1 MIDSNTGPLR
11 RATVE
16 EDIRQWWNARFDTPL
31 PEDVKQWLRETIRT
45 EVSRQRMAEHRL
57 DDMALQK
64 VREGRR
70 LCQTKLDNV
79 EDAITRVRQQ
89 LDRLH
94 RFIAINAE
102 LTEQKARLYQ
112 INKQQ
117 ASLLSEQREL
127 ERYEEFEP
135 INGRFQRIHT
145 QRKNIANGRQMVSQ
159 LVMRQE
165 GITRQTDEA
174 EKAVTVEMDK
184 VNEAMQAVEQAARV
198 MADSEKLEVQIED
211 AREEHNANAANLQL
225 LKERLAMLQ
234 KERMENTVRS
244 EGVQK
249 ELSALRLRQ
258 QALEAHRTMILQ
270 GGAIQV
276 RLDRLLEA
284 KQKGEQLSEELNQA
298 QRRQNERDEQLGRL
312 FAESQT
318 IDDAIRTLKEEV
330 AAHRA
335 SIAGQDSFTLQR
347 RALELRSRKQMLE
360 TGFSLWRSIS
370 AGYDMIEYKEQL
382 ITQLRLHA
390 DHLNYQIDAL
400 DKDVRTLSRQQEQK
414 TYHWTL
420 SKSQNVVQLR
430 GDLEEGTPCSVCGA
444 THHPWQ
450 GETETEQNALISSLK
465 ADCEAIDVELRSK
478 RQQLEQL
485 QSDLTATQAKLEV
498 ENLHLEQLR
507 ERQKKDT
514 DEWQNFSSLDRS
526 FIDCSPST
534 NREARTAMIQ
544 QLIEKTAVD
553 AEEAE
558 KNLNAFTFHLDSIST
573 IGNDIQ
579 HQQQR
584 AADLA
589 VRLNEV
595 NTACQV
601 MAGHVE
607 RLSQQLKTV
616 TQTYSR
622 RYEALEKLITIPEW
636 FKQWRNNHE
645 SVKQNIQQMMDQWEL
660 INEGIHKSER
670 DAATLDMEKEQ
681 LERAVAIANTDI
693 ALCEA
698 VAAKTKE
705 RLEKAQSALAK
716 LLPANSGVGLFQ
728 DKLSLLQSQ
737 RERLDK
743 LRDNYL
749 TLLRDQLAI
758 EAQRKSFEE
767 ANRLIETE
775 NADEQREL
783 DLWIQRYNANN
794 PPVQMAELERLLA
807 DGRDWSNLRQRVRA
821 MTIDQA
827 ITQARVDRLRS
838 QIISLQADGLR
849 PIADSGDNEQDALQT
864 QLEEL
869 EQQRRKIL
877 QQLANLDE
885 QLRLHEQTETAF

>member
-1 MIDSNTGPLR
+1 MLDSNISPQR
-11 RATVE
+11 RATLE

-31 PEDVKQWLRETIRT
+31 PEDVKQWLREAVRT

-57 DDMALQK
+57 DDLALQK

-70 LCQTKLDNV
+70 LCQTKLDNI

-117 ASLLSEQREL
+117 ASLLNEQSEL

-145 QRKNIANGRQMVSQ
+145 QRKNIANGRKLVSQ
-159 LVMRQE
+159 LILRQE
-165 GITRQTDEA
+165 GVNRLTDEA
-174 EKAVTVEMDK
+174 EKALTVEKDK

-198 MADSEKLEVQIED
+198 MAESERLEVQIND
-211 AREEHNANAANLQL
+211 AREEHSANEVNLHQL
-225 LKERLAMLQ
+225 KDRLAMLQ
-234 KERMENTVRS
+234 KELVENTVRS

-284 KQKGEQLSEELNQA
+284 KQKGEQLSDELNQA

-390 DHLNYQIDAL
+390 DHLNYRIDAL
-400 DKDVRTLSRQQEQK
+400 NKDVRTLSRQQEQK

-430 GDLEEGTPCSVCGA
+430 GDLEEGKPCSVCGA

-478 RQQLEQL
+478 REQLEEMQR
-485 QSDLTATQAKLEV
+485 DLVATQAKLEV

-544 QLIEKTAVD
+544 QLIEKTSVD

-573 IGNDIQ
+573 LGNDIQ

-607 RLSQQLKTV
+607 RLSQQLRTV

-622 RYEALEKLITIPEW
+622 RYEALEKLISIPEW
-636 FKQWRNNHE
+636 FKLWRSNHE
-645 SVKQNIQQMMDQWEL
+645 NVKQNIQQMMDQWEQ
-660 INEGIHKSER
+660 INEGIHKCER
-670 DAATLDMEKEQ
+670 DAATMEIEKEQ
-681 LERAVAIANTDI
+681 LDRAMSTTNADI

-705 RLEKAQSALAK
+705 RMEKAQSALAK
-716 LLPANSGVGLFQ
+716 LLPTNSGVGLFQ
-728 DKLSLLQSQ
+728 DKVSLLEAQ
-737 RERLDK
+737 REQLDK
-743 LRDNYL
+743 LRENYL
-749 TLLRDQLAI
+749 ALLREQLAL
-758 EAQRKSFEE
+758 EAQRKSSEE
-767 ANRLIETE
+767 VNLMMEEDSAG
-775 NADEQREL
+775 EQREL

-807 DGRDWSNLRQRVRA
+807 DGREWSEIRQRVRA
-821 MTIDQA
+821 VTIDQA

-838 QIISLQADGLR
+838 LIISLQADGLR
-849 PIADSGDNEQDALQT
+849 PIADNGDNEQEALRA